1 MMIKPIKFGLYL
13 GLLESLILWLIH
25 RRQRRMEDSAS
36 ASGDS
41 SFAASPPVASE
52 FLEDEESSVEFGSG
66 GWSVVVLH

>member
-1 MMIKPIKFGLYL
+1 
-13 GLLESLILWLIH
+13 
-25 RRQRRMEDSAS
+25 MEDSAS

-41 SFAASPPVASE
+41 SFAESPVASE